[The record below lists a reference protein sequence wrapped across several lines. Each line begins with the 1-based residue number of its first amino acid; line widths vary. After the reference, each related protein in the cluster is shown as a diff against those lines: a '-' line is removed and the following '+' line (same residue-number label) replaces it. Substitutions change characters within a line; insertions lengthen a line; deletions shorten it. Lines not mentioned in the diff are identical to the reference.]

1 MKPIFRKGGLSTG
14 MFSSI
19 LIAIILI
26 VIIFQTLGDT
36 ASTVG
41 YAADNI
47 TSKGAGVYPLVDF
60 FEKEGIV
67 LLAFMAGIVLAII
80 GGVLSFRKR

>member
-1 MKPIFRKGGLSTG
+1 MGLSTKL
-14 MFSSI
+14 FSSV
-19 LIAIILI
+19 LVAIILI

-47 TSKGAGVYPLVDF
+47 TNSGTGVYPLVTF
-60 FEKEGIV
+60 FAKNGIV

-80 GGVLSFRKR
+80 GGVLSFSKR